1 MLGEIG
7 QVEEAMGWL
16 TGLVQHLPF
25 FLEVTF
31 IIAQVGGGKAE
42 W

>member
-1 MLGEIG
+1 MLGKIRR
-7 QVEEAMGWL
+7 VEEVMGRL
-16 TGLVQHLPF
+16 TGLVQHLTF